1 MNLFYLFFLFP
12 EVDEVTL
19 KRAKKGEK
27 DAICELLSFY
37 ENKVYCIIVRILKS
51 EHDANDCAQDAL
63 IKIFNSLNKFKGE
76 SSFSTWV
83 YRITINTVNDYLRS
97 QGRRKSISLE
107 KQEQDGA
114 SLKDTSLFSAPDEM
128 LDTVQVKS
136 SIMAAINSLNEEQ
149 RTAVIL
155 CDIEGFSYEEI
166 AQMLYISI
174 GTVKSRIFRGREK
187 LRSLLRDI
195 I

>member
-1 MNLFYLFFLFP
+1 MNFSLLFLLFP

-19 KRAKKGEK
+19 KRAKKGENA
-27 DAICELLSFY
+27 AICDLLSFY
-37 ENKVYCIIVRILKS
+37 ENKVYCIVLRMLKN
-51 EHDANDCAQDAL
+51 EHDANDCTQDAL

-76 SSFSTWV
+76 ASFSTWV
-83 YRITINTVNDYLRS
+83 YRITVNTVNDHLRRQS
-97 QGRRKSISLE
+97 RHKSISLE
-107 KQEQDGA
+107 KREEDGTV
-114 SLKDTSLFSAPDEM
+114 LKDLSSSPDEI
-128 LDTVQVKS
+128 LNSVHIKS
-136 SIMAAINSLNEEQ
+136 SIMEAIDTLNEEQ

-187 LRSLLRDI
+187 LKGLLKDI

>member
-1 MNLFYLFFLFP
+1 MNFSLLFLLFP

-19 KRAKKGEK
+19 KRAKKGENA
-27 DAICELLSFY
+27 AICDLLSFY
-37 ENKVYCIIVRILKS
+37 ENKVYCIVIRMLKN
-51 EHDANDCAQDAL
+51 EHDANDCTQDAL
-63 IKIFNSLNKFKGE
+63 IKIFNSLHKFKGE

-83 YRITINTVNDYLRS
+83 YRITINTANDYLRR
-97 QGRRKSISLE
+97 QNRHKSVSLE
-107 KQEQDGA
+107 QQEDGGT
-114 SLKDTSLFSAPDEM
+114 SLKNLSFSPDEM
-128 LDTVQVKS
+128 LDSVQIKD
-136 SIMAAINSLNEEQ
+136 SIMAAIDTLNEEQ
-149 RTAVIL
+149 RTAIIL

-187 LRSLLRDI
+187 LKFLLKDI